1 MRGAVSV
8 HGRVLS
14 SSQKH
19 EHLADRTDVHSKQG
33 IRVTTGSTNW
43 VPSGLVDHVDR
54 FLRHGIEG
62 SHCLGVRLE
71 SALRDNQIGELL
83 RDVDI
88 RGLRFRP
95 LQSRH
100 ARRARDTHRRA
111 PRGGGGLI
119 NRPIPRWALL
129 CGGS

>member
-1 MRGAVSV
+1 
-8 HGRVLS
+8 
-14 SSQKH
+14 
-19 EHLADRTDVHSKQG
+19 
-33 IRVTTGSTNW
+33 
-43 VPSGLVDHVDR
+43 
-54 FLRHGIEG
+54 
-62 SHCLGVRLE
+62 
-71 SALRDNQIGELL
+71 L